1 MKIRLL
7 NSKNE
12 IEKLKTEDEI
22 VHLSFRPS
30 NTDLME
36 IIKRCPDVKAV
47 QIPDSYKGTLSG
59 TATKFLELQGV
70 ALLTGSLKSAYVE
83 KYMEISD

>member
-1 MKIRLL
+1 L

-12 IEKLKTEDEI
+12 IEKLKSGDEV

-30 NTDLME
+30 NTDLMV
-36 IIKRCPDVKAV
+36 IVKRCPNIKAV
-47 QIPDSYKGTLSG
+47 QIPDSYKGTLSR

-70 ALLTGSLKSAYVE
+70 ELLTGSLKSAYVE
-83 KYMEISD
+83 KYMEVSD

>member
-36 IIKRCPDVKAV
+36 IVKRCKNIKAV
-47 QIPDSYKGTLSG
+47 QIPDSYKGTLSR
-59 TATKFLELQGV
+59 TAIRFLELQGV
-70 ALLTGSLKSAYVE
+70 ELLTGSLKSAYVE
-83 KYMEISD
+83 KYMEVSE

>member
-1 MKIRLL
+1 L

-12 IEKLKTEDEI
+12 IEKLKEEDEI

-36 IIKRCPDVKAV
+36 IIRKCPNVKAV
-47 QIPDSYKGTLSG
+47 QIPDSYKGTLSE
-59 TATKFLELQGV
+59 TAKKFLEIQNV
-70 ALLTGSLKSAYVE
+70 ELLTGNLKSAYVE
-83 KYMEISD
+83 KYMEIDD

>member
-12 IEKLKTEDEI
+12 IEKLKKEDEI

-36 IIKRCPDVKAV
+36 IVKLCPNVKAI
-47 QIPDSYKGTLSG
+47 QIPYSYKDTLSE